1 MMNNSVSISRNFFE
15 INGLSFINDFASWT
29 LISITITSILIILSK
44 CQNFVRVIWVKI
56 CYEISGQKQL
66 KVYGMGLATAL
77 MVYCS

>member
-1 MMNNSVSISRNFFE
+1 M
-15 INGLSFINDFASWT
+15 INGLSFINDIARWS